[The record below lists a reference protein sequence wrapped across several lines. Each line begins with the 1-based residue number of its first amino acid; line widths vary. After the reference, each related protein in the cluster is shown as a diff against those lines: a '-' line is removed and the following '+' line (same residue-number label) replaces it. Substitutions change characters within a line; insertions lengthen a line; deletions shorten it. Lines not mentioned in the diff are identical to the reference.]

1 MVAVRVPVVDFKL
14 LVGLGSREASAEDTS
29 EVLHKALSTVGFVYL
44 VNHGISE
51 ELVSSAIDSAVE
63 ADLLSLIYLLV

>member
-29 EVLHKALSTVGFVYL
+29 EVLHKALGTCTAVVTRRSPASGEIRRL
-44 VNHGISE
+44 VQQLSE
-51 ELVSSAIDSAVE
+51 N
-63 ADLLSLIYLLV
+63 